1 MRFVLGLLIA
11 ASLLGETKTIS
22 LKEAVQLALRENPD
36 LVLARID
43 EQKANLAIRIA
54 KDPFRPKIIA
64 GSGLAYSNGFPM
76 SIEGAAPSIVQA
88 KAVSSIFNR
97 SYSFH
102 VAQTIQEAR
111 TAAIDTQI
119 KRDDIVLRTASL
131 YLDAARW
138 VRTEEAVRGQ
148 LDSLRHADETVQARV
163 KEGRELEIEAKRS
176 ALALARSLLRLDQIR
191 QERDSAEG
199 ALAGVLGLSAGDRAR
214 SVSSEPF
221 PVDTP
226 PSEQAGVQQAL
237 DNSKELRRLESAML
251 AKRHEIRQYKS
262 NHLPSVDLV
271 AQYGLFARF
280 NNYEDFFRKFQRNNG
295 QLGIA
300 LQIPLFPSAASLA
313 EAAQA
318 EGELSALRTQS
329 TQARNRITLN
339 VQNAYRQVKLSDK
352 SREIARLDLEIARD
366 QVNIFLAQI
375 EEGRATLRQLEDA
388 RFQEQEKW
396 ILYFDAQFTAEKARL
411 ELLHLTGALQAALQ

>member
-1 MRFVLGLLIA
+1 MRFVLGLAIA
-11 ASLLGETKTIS
+11 ASLFGETKTIS

-36 LVLARID
+36 LILARID

-54 KDPFRPKIIA
+54 KDPFRPKVFA

-119 KRDDIVLRTASL
+119 KRDSIVLRTAAL

-138 VRTEEAVRGQ
+138 ARTEEAVRGEI
-148 LDSLRHADETVQARV
+148 DSLRHTDETVQARV
-163 KEGRELEIEAKRS
+163 KEGRELAIEAKRS
-176 ALALARSLLRLDQIR
+176 ALAVAKSLLRLEQIR
-191 QERDSAEG
+191 QERESAEG
-199 ALAGVLGLSAGDRAR
+199 ALAGVLGLSAGERAGA
-214 SVSSEPF
+214 VSSELFVPEI
-221 PVDTP
+221 PQ
-226 PSEQAGVQQAL
+226 SKEASVQQAL
-237 DNSKELRRLESAML
+237 ENSKELRRLESAML
-251 AKRHEIRQYKS
+251 AKRHEIRQYRS

-295 QLGIA
+295 QIGIS
-300 LQIPLFPSAASLA
+300 LQLPLFPSAASLA

-329 TQARNRITLN
+329 TQTRNRISLN
-339 VQNAYRQVKLSDK
+339 TGNAYRQVELSGK

-366 QVNIFLAQI
+366 QVNIFLAQV
-375 EEGRATLRQLEDA
+375 EEGRATLRQLEEA

-396 ILYFDAQFTAEKARL
+396 ILYFDAQYTAEKARL
-411 ELLHLTGALQAALQ
+411 ELLHMMGTLQAALQ